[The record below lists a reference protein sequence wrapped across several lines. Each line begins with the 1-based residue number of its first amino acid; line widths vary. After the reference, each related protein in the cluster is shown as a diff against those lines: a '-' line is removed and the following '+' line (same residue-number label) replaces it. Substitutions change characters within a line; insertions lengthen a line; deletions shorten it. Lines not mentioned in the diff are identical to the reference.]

1 MSVTQWGSE
10 NETLIYTARVQSRTP
25 GDDPGG
31 FAESSGIRMIKNCKE
46 KSLQGKKKLKISK

>member
-10 NETLIYTARVQSRTP
+10 NETLIYTAQVQSRTP

-31 FAESSGIRMIKNCKE
+31 FAESSGIRIIRMAKK
-46 KSLQGKKKLKISK
+46 KVSKGKKN